1 METLKKISKTSV
13 SEDCSN
19 LLEFC
24 RDMKFEEL
32 GYNTI
37 FEYLNDNCFLEWKYR
52 GTYNDLCTLINDLNS
67 DKQSFD
73 LFYYGRDLSA
83 HNPIFIWGCS
93 PSISDEL
100 FFGLI
105 ELIFNLM
112 YCETYNSG
120 NAQWEIAAHSRV
132 PSHPFNKLVLE
143 IEHLIDKYG
152 LEKTFV
158 DCYCYIN
165 PKGFDKLKD
174 IITDANV
181 LNEIYKYRSPS
192 NAHNLMEKQ
201 EILCILGTYI
211 DSSKESGKLA
221 ELKNEATF
229 LLNNFG
235 IRHKTDKAAKPLIT
249 SDENKEK
256 IYDLT
261 FNRIL
266 KYLSYKHYSE
276 EDEFYKELKK
286 KFDENNNKKSD

>member
-1 METLKKISKTSV
+1 MKTFKKINATSIN
-13 SEDCSN
+13 EDCSN

-24 RDMKFEEL
+24 RDMKFKEL

-37 FEYLNDNCFLEWKYR
+37 FEYLNDNCFLEWGYR
-52 GTYNDLCTLINDLNS
+52 GTYNDLCTLINDLNP
-67 DKQSFD
+67 DKQLFD

-83 HNPIFIWGCS
+83 HNPIFMCGCS

-100 FFGLI
+100 FFELI

-112 YCETYNSG
+112 CCLTYNG
-120 NAQWEIAAHSRV
+120 RTAFEIDIHSSDS
-132 PSHPFNKLVLE
+132 SHPFGKLVSEL
-143 IEHLIDKYG
+143 EHLIDKYG

-158 DCYCYIN
+158 DYDGYCYCYIN
-165 PKGFDKLKD
+165 PKGIDELKD
-174 IITDANV
+174 VITDIDV

-192 NAHNLMEKQ
+192 NTHNLMKKQ

-221 ELKNEATF
+221 ELKSEATF

-235 IRHKTDKAAKPLIT
+235 IRHKADKAAKPLIT
-249 SDENKEK
+249 SDEKKEI

-276 EDEFYKELKK
+276 EDEFYKEIKK
-286 KFDENNNKKSD
+286 KFDEK